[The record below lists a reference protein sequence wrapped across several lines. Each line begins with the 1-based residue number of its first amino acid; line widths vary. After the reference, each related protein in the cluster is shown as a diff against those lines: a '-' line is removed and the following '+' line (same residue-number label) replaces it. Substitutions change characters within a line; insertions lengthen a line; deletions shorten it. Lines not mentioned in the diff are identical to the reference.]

1 LLHTLRIRIFLAL
14 LPALLY
20 AGCTKYDRK
29 GEMAEPGIALTFDDY
44 SIDNWHT
51 YLPLLDSFGVKATF
65 YISSYHKLS
74 KEQKTELRDIQS
86 HGHEIAFH
94 TTNHYDMV
102 NCLGHMRVRDL
113 MECEIYQDL
122 RKMNRDGFFPRTFAY
137 PFGSHNDFLDQELGK
152 IFKSVRALNGSNDY
166 SKSFTTGF
174 DNKVL
179 YAEGIDNNQRSTE
192 KINYLIDCA
201 YRNRNCLV
209 LVAHRIERPK
219 AKFQVS
225 YEKLK
230 LILEKIKSL
239 NMRFYTVSEISIK

>member
-1 LLHTLRIRIFLAL
+1 
-14 LPALLY
+14 
-20 AGCTKYDRK
+20 
-29 GEMAEPGIALTFDDY
+29 MAEPGIALTFDDY
-44 SIDNWHT
+44 SIDNWHQ

-74 KEQKTELRDIQS
+74 RGQKMELRDLQS

-102 NCLGHMRVRDL
+102 DCLSHMRAKDL
-113 MECEIYQDL
+113 IDCEIYQDL
-122 RKMNRDGFFPRTFAY
+122 RKMNHDGFYPRTFAY
-137 PFGSHNDFLDQELGK
+137 PYGSHNEFLDQELGK

-166 SKSFTTGF
+166 ARSFTRGT

-179 YAEGIDNNQRSTE
+179 YAEGIDNNQRSLD

-209 LVAHRIERPK
+209 LVAHHIEK
-219 AKFQVS
+219 ANSKFQVS
-225 YEKLK
+225 YQKLK
-230 LILEKIKSL
+230 SILEKSKSL
-239 NMRFYTVSEISIK
+239 EMRFYTISEISLK